1 MFVQNWHEN
10 EKKLDR
16 GRASLAPLR
25 SATGKNLEHTVVKW
39 KTYAKLTLQI
49 TLILCSTAKG
59 YRSFCFCRVVVLTCA
74 LSFVCDLMFGKRN
87 IVRSNK
93 KTPLGVFTNTQ
104 HLLAVM
110 PILASE
116 TLLCEKKNPVKN
128 ATSSGNRT
136 WASHNL

>member
-1 MFVQNWHEN
+1 MFAENWHEN
-10 EKKLDR
+10 ERIWGL
-16 GRASLAPLR
+16 ASLAPLR
-25 SATGKNLEHTVVKW
+25 SAIGKNLEHTVVKW

-93 KTPLGVFTNTQ
+93 KL
-104 HLLAVM
+104 H
-110 PILASE
+110 
-116 TLLCEKKNPVKN
+116 
-128 ATSSGNRT
+128 SGFSQT
-136 WASHNL
+136 HNIYWQ